1 MYSASTRT
9 ARPSDCT
16 AVVPPIDRDFWS
28 NRAQA
33 LWTQAADWDEV
44 VTGLWSRRD
53 AVVFALAHEMKEVT
67 RHEQDAPVIG
77 DLLPL
82 AERLVLDL

>member
-53 AVVFALAHEMKEVT
+53 AVIFALAHEMKEVS
-67 RHEQDAPVIG
+67 APDGPLAVV
-77 DLLPL
+77 DLLGIAEEFVL
-82 AERLVLDL
+82 AL

>member
-1 MYSASTRT
+1 MYSISTRRT
-9 ARPSDCT
+9 RPSDCINI
-16 AVVPPIDRDFWS
+16 APPFDRDFWT
-28 NRAQA
+28 NRAQN
-33 LWTQAADWDEV
+33 LWAQAADWDEV

-53 AVVFALAHEMKEVT
+53 AVVFALAHEMREVT